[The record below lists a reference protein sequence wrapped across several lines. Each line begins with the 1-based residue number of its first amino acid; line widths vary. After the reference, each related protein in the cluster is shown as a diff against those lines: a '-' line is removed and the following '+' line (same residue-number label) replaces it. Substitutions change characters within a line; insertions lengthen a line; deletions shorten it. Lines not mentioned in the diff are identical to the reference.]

1 MLVGEQA
8 FFVFIVLILY
18 YCIME
23 EIWKD
28 IEGYEEMYQVSNLG
42 RVKGLERT
50 IIRKDGKPLTIEEQI
65 LKPSLDSRGYYFV
78 SLTKNKQP
86 KNYRIHRLI
95 AEAFIPNPDNK
106 PEIDHIN
113 TVPTDN
119 RIENL
124 RWVTHKENMNN
135 QTTISKMSNSQQGKH
150 LTQETKEKIS
160 KSLKDNPSKPWLG
173 KFGNEHPNSKPI
185 LQFTKDGDF
194 MRKWECF
201 SEIERNLG
209 INHSNILKVIKG
221 IRNHTGGYKWGYAED
236 YERIS
241 FKVFD
246 LEIYRKKV
254 A

>member
-1 MLVGEQA
+1 
-8 FFVFIVLILY
+8 
-18 YCIME
+18 ME

-42 RVKGLERT
+42 KVRSLERT
-50 IIRKDGKPLTIEEQI
+50 IIRKDGKPLTIKEQI
-65 LKPSLDSRGYYFV
+65 LKPSLDGSGYYFV

-86 KNYRIHRLI
+86 KYYRIHRLI

-113 TVPTDN
+113 TDKTDN
-119 RIENL
+119 TVWLNEDGSVNYDKTNL

-135 QTTISKMSNSQQGKH
+135 QTTTSKMSNSQKGKH
-150 LTQETKEKIS
+150 LSQETKKKIS
-160 KSLKDNPSKPWLG
+160 KSLKNNPSKPWLG

-185 LQFTKDGDF
+185 LQFTKDGEF
-194 MRKWECF
+194 MKKWECF
-201 SEIERNLG
+201 NEIERNLG
-209 INHSNILKVIKG
+209 ISHSNILKVIRG

-236 YERIS
+236 YERIP

-254 A
+254 G